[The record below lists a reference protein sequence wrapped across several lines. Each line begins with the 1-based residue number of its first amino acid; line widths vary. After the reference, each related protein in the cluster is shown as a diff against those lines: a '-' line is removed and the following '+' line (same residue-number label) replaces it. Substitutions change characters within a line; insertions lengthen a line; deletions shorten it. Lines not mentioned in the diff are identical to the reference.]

1 MYAIDGVHDRTRGID
16 KMESAMEICAG
27 GVVIKDGKIVAIKR
41 KNGVWLMPKGHV
53 DPGESLEEA
62 AVREVKEETGLTAKI
77 GVKLGETEY
86 SHQDDGRLHHKRVHW
101 FYMEACS
108 GQMTPEEGMF
118 TEIKLL
124 DEQEID
130 LLSFE
135 HDRKLAK
142 IALTL
147 MKNGTNDEYKED

>member
-1 MYAIDGVHDRTRGID
+1 
-16 KMESAMEICAG
+16 MESAMEICAG
-27 GVVIKDGKIVAIKR
+27 GVVIKDQKIVAIKR

-53 DPGESLEEA
+53 DPGETLEEA
-62 AVREVKEETGLTAKI
+62 AVREVKEETGLVAEA

-86 SHQDDGRLHHKRVHW
+86 THQEDGRLHHKRVHW
-101 FYMEACS
+101 FYMEAAS
-108 GQMTPEEGMF
+108 GELAPEAGMF
-118 TEIKLL
+118 TDIKLL

-147 MKNGTNDEYKED
+147 MKKGQK